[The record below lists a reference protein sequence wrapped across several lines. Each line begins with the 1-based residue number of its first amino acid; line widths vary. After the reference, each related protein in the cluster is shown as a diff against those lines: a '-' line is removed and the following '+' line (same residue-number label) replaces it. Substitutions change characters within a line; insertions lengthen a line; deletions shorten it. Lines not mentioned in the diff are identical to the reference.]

1 MHATGHRWKACQ
13 HTVTGP
19 VTAMST
25 AFALEARRPVVV
37 PGRDTYWRL
46 FPSGAKRNE
55 GTAIRLPSRREVLCP
70 SPGACPTQGDDPLNW
85 RTRNHTQAG
94 KTPRRTS
101 PQKGTRDSR
110 PQRRP
115 LELAVKLPFIRIG
128 AGTHLLVFRLTR
140 KWSLVLGIDQSV
152 RDVSRDIT
160 GR

>member
-94 KTPRRTS
+94 QRPRRPS
-101 PQKGTRDSR
+101 PEKGTRVSR
-110 PQRRP
+110 PQRRAA
-115 LELAVKLPFIRIG
+115 ELLLSFPFIRIG
-128 AGTHLLVFRLTR
+128 AGSFSVVLRLNR
-140 KWSLVLGIDQSV
+140 RYSVVIAFKQLHRDAGGINSGV
-152 RDVSRDIT
+152 
-160 GR
+160 

>member
-1 MHATGHRWKACQ
+1 M
-13 HTVTGP
+13 
-19 VTAMST
+19 
-25 AFALEARRPVVV
+25 
-37 PGRDTYWRL
+37 PGREIDWRL

-55 GTAIRLPSRREVLCP
+55 GTALSLPAVRRSIAFALP
-70 SPGACPTQGDDPLNW
+70 DCPTQGDAPLNW
-85 RTRNHTQAG
+85 RRRNHTQAG
-94 KTPRRTS
+94 KMPGCPS

-115 LELAVKLPFIRIG
+115 LEMIVNLPFIRIG